1 MKAWEIG
8 EQTDIDSLRLG
19 ERDEPVPEFGEVLLA
34 VKACALNHRDLN
46 IVRNRYG
53 SRSKPPTRIP
63 VHDFAAEVISVGDG
77 VTTVAPGDQ
86 VSAPH
91 FINWINGNF
100 FPEYLSHD
108 LGNSMDGVL
117 AERIVLPARSL
128 FKLPSILNDEQ
139 NATLVAAGTAVWS
152 TVQKLGQIKAGDT
165 VLSLGTGGVSVF
177 AMQIAKM
184 NGARAAITSSSDEKL
199 ARMRE
204 LGADV
209 TANYRTNPDW
219 EQEVLEKTGGVDIV
233 VETAG
238 IGTLGKSMAC
248 CAPNARIGLIGAL
261 ARGEQPSMG
270 GLLLK
275 NLTLKGITSG
285 SRKMMEEFVAAIE
298 ANGFEPVIDRVF
310 DFDQAREAYEH
321 LDSATHIGKDGRPR
335 KNRIGKWLIR
345 KQNCR
350 VVIKL

>member
-8 EQTDIDSLRLG
+8 DQTGIDSLRMT
-19 ERDEPVPEFGEVLLA
+19 ERDDPFIGHGEALLA
-34 VKACALNHRDLN
+34 VKACALNHRDLM

-53 SRSKPPTRIP
+53 SRSKPPKRIAL
-63 VHDFAAEVISVGDG
+63 HDFAAEVISVGEA
-77 VTTVAPGDQ
+77 VTNVAPGDL
-86 VSAPH
+86 VGAPH
-91 FINWINGNF
+91 YINWINGNC
-100 FPEYLSHD
+100 FPEYRAHD
-108 LGNSMDGVL
+108 LGNSIDGVL

-128 FKLPSILNDEQ
+128 FKYPSKLTVEQ

-177 AMQIAKM
+177 AMQIAKL
-184 NGARAAITSSSDEKL
+184 NGARAVITSSSDEKL
-199 ARMRE
+199 ERMRD

-209 TANYRTNPDW
+209 TVNYRTNPDW
-219 EQEVLEKTGGVDIV
+219 EKEVLEKTGGVDIV

-238 IGTLGKSMAC
+238 VGTLGKSMAC

-261 ARGEQPSMG
+261 AQGEQPSLG
-270 GLLLK
+270 GLLGK
-275 NLTLKGITSG
+275 NLVLKGITTG
-285 SRKMMEEFVAAIE
+285 SRAMMEEFVVAIE

-321 LDSATHIGKDGRPR
+321 LDSGTHIGK
-335 KNRIGKWLIR
+335 
-345 KQNCR
+345 

>member
-1 MKAWEIG
+1 MKAWEMG
-8 EQTDIDSLRLG
+8 NQTGIESLRMA
-19 ERDEPVPEFGEVLLA
+19 ERDDPYLSYGEVLLA
-34 VKACALNHRDLN
+34 VKACALNHRDLM
-46 IVRNRYG
+46 IIRNRYG

-63 VHDFAAEVISVGDG
+63 VHDFAAEVITVGEG
-77 VTTVAPGDQ
+77 ATGVAPGDQ

-91 FINWINGNF
+91 YMNWIDGNF
-100 FPEYLSHD
+100 SPEYRFHD
-108 LGNSMDGVL
+108 LGNSADGVL
-117 AERIVLPARSL
+117 AERIVLPAHCL
-128 FKLPSILNDEQ
+128 FKLPSKLTTEQ
-139 NATLVAAGTAVWS
+139 NATLTAAGTAVWS

-184 NGARAAITSSSDEKL
+184 NGARAVITSSSDEKL
-199 ARMRE
+199 ERMRD

-209 TANYRTNPDW
+209 TVNYRTNPDW

-270 GLLLK
+270 GLLGK

-285 SRKMMEEFVAAIE
+285 SRTMMEEFVSAIE
-298 ANGFEPVIDRVF
+298 ATGFEPVIDRVF
-310 DFDQAREAYEH
+310 DFDQAHEAYEH
-321 LDSATHIGKDGRPR
+321 LDSGTHIGK
-335 KNRIGKWLIR
+335 
-345 KQNCR
+345 